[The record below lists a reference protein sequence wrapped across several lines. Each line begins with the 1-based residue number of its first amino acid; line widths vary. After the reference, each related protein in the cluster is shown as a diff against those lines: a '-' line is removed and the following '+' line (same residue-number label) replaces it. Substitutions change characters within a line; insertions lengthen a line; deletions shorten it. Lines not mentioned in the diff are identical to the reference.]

1 MVAQTMARQL
11 VSKVQ
16 DIYLISALSHIAE
29 ETFDRIRAL
38 NIPMDGGRELV
49 KRQEMRF
56 ILPQAAHRFWIA
68 LAVFGFEGRQLGD
81 GLLLVRLFPD
91 ANQFGLHIPTFSP
104 GDGVEDIALFMHQTA
119 LTRGGCK
126 QLRDRGP
133 QSIMPIGH
141 DQVDLGDPSCAQILQ
156 EAEPSLFAFLRA
168 RAPRQ
173 HLFVAC
179 QIHRQ
184 GG

>member
-29 ETFDRIRAL
+29 ETFDR
-38 NIPMDGGRELV
+38 M
-49 KRQEMRF
+49 
-56 ILPQAAHRFWIA
+56 
-68 LAVFGFEGRQLGD
+68 
-81 GLLLVRLFPD
+81 FPD